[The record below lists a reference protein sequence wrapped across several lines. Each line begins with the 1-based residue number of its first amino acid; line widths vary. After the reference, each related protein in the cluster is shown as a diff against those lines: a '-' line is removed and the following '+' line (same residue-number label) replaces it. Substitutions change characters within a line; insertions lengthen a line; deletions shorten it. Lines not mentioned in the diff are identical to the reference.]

1 MIGSSN
7 KSIREHQKKLATT
20 RFKNKNQ
27 VVLVYVFKVWVSKTE
42 TWARWIIG
50 LTVPVFLMPGDE
62 SLHDITHKLQKIIIF
77 FKNG

>member
-7 KSIREHQKKLATT
+7 KSVRGHQKKSATT

-27 VVLVYVFKVWVSKTE
+27 VVFVQVVKEWVSKTE

-50 LTVPVFLMPGDE
+50 LTVLMFLMPADE
-62 SLHDITHKLQKIIIF
+62 PLHDIAHK
-77 FKNG
+77 